1 MDLCKGSVVT
11 SKDNGVPQP
20 YCLALI
26 STYDINSTAS
36 GGTLSQNSLTLAI
49 SGLYLT

>member
-1 MDLCKGSVVT
+1 MDPCKGLVVT

-26 STYDINSTAS
+26 SKDINSIAS
-36 GGTLSQNSLTLAI
+36 GVTLSQNSLTLAI
-49 SGLYLT
+49 SGLCLT